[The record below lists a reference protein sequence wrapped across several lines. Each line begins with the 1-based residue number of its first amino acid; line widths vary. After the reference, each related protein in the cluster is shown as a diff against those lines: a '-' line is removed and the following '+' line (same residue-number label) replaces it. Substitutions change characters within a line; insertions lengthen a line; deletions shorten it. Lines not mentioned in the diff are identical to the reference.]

1 MGRLIGDDQIYNV
14 MVTAHAFV
22 IIFFIVMPIMIGGF
36 GNWLVPLMLGRVDM
50 SFPRINN
57 MRFWLL
63 IPAFILLFLR
73 RLIERGVGTGW
84 TVYPPLSSSLGHGGL
99 AVDAAIFSLH
109 LAGISSILG
118 AVNFMTTILNMRNLS
133 ISLDRIPLFVWAVF
147 ITAVLLLLSLPILD
161 QHLFWFFGHP
171 EVYILILPGFG
182 VISHVVTQRG
192 SKINVFGRLGMIYA
206 IVSIGFL
213 GFIVWAHHIFTVGID
228 IDTRAYFTSVTMIIA
243 VPTGIKIFS
252 WLGTLYGQYFKLTLR
267 LM

>member
-1 MGRLIGDDQIYNV
+1 MGTNHGDIGSLYFLAGIWFGLVGTSISNIIRAELSISGRLIGDDQIYNV

-109 LAGISSILG
+109 LAGISFICLG
-118 AVNFMTTILNMRNLS
+118 GIYHSCITI
-133 ISLDRIPLFVWAVF
+133 II
-147 ITAVLLLLSLPILD
+147 
-161 QHLFWFFGHP
+161 
-171 EVYILILPGFG
+171 
-182 VISHVVTQRG
+182 VTCFSRG
-192 SKINVFGRLGMIYA
+192 YYNA
-206 IVSIGFL
+206 
-213 GFIVWAHHIFTVGID
+213 A
-228 IDTRAYFTSVTMIIA
+228 TRS
-243 VPTGIKIFS
+243 
-252 WLGTLYGQYFKLTLR
+252 
-267 LM
+267 